1 MTKPMKKVFMWC
13 RRYLSV
19 TFLILITFVVIVL
32 FFNDNSFVKSVEY
45 TTRIKELREE
55 IRDNEDTLLYYRRMN
70 HALDTDPE
78 TMERIVRENYHM
90 QRENEDVYLVD

>member
-19 TFLILITFVVIVL
+19 T
-32 FFNDNSFVKSVEY
+32 FVKSVEY

>member
-1 MTKPMKKVFMWC
+1 MKKMLQWC
-13 RRYLSV
+13 RRYISV
-19 TFLILITFVVIVL
+19 TFLILIAFIAIVL

-45 TTRIKELREE
+45 TTRISELREE
-55 IRDNEDTLLYYRRMN
+55 IRANEDTLRHYQRLN

-90 QRENEDVYLVD
+90 QRENEDVYIVE

>member
-1 MTKPMKKVFMWC
+1 MKKAFEWC

-19 TFLILITFVVIVL
+19 TFLILIAFIVIVL

-45 TTRIKELREE
+45 TSRINELREE
-55 IRDNEDTLLYYRRMN
+55 IRQNEDTLRYFQRLN

-90 QRENEDVYLVD
+90 QRENEDVYIVE

>member
-1 MTKPMKKVFMWC
+1 MKKAFEWC

-19 TFLILITFVVIVL
+19 TFLILIAFIVIVL

-45 TTRIKELREE
+45 TSRINELREE
-55 IRDNEDTLLYYRRMN
+55 IRQNEDTLRYYQRLN

-90 QRENEDVYLVD
+90 QRENEDVYIVE

>member
-1 MTKPMKKVFMWC
+1 MKKAFEWC

-19 TFLILITFVVIVL
+19 TFLILIAFIVIVL

-45 TTRIKELREE
+45 TSRINELREE
-55 IRDNEDTLLYYRRMN
+55 IRQNEDTLRYYQRLN

-90 QRENEDVYLVD
+90 QRENEDVYLVE

>member
-1 MTKPMKKVFMWC
+1 MKKIFEWC

-19 TFLILITFVVIVL
+19 TFLILIAFIVIVL

-45 TTRIKELREE
+45 TSRINELRDE
-55 IRDNEDTLLYYRRMN
+55 IRDNEDTLRYYQQLN

-78 TMERIVRENYHM
+78 TM
-90 QRENEDVYLVD
+90 

>member
-45 TTRIKELREE
+45 TTRKE

>member
-1 MTKPMKKVFMWC
+1 MKKTWQWC
-13 RRYLSV
+13 RRYISV
-19 TFLILITFVVIVL
+19 TFLILIAFIAIVL

-45 TTRIKELREE
+45 TTRISELREE
-55 IRDNEDTLLYYRRMN
+55 IRANEDTLRHYRRLN

-90 QRENEDVYLVD
+90 QRENEDVYIVE

>member
-1 MTKPMKKVFMWC
+1 MKKAFEWC

-19 TFLILITFVVIVL
+19 TFLILIAFIVIVL

-45 TTRIKELREE
+45 TSRINELREE
-55 IRDNEDTLLYYRRMN
+55 IRQNEYTLRYYQRLN

-90 QRENEDVYLVD
+90 QRENEDVYIVE

>member
-45 TTRIKELREE
+45 TTRIKGV
-55 IRDNEDTLLYYRRMN
+55 
-70 HALDTDPE
+70 A
-78 TMERIVRENYHM
+78 
-90 QRENEDVYLVD
+90 

>member
-1 MTKPMKKVFMWC
+1 MKKIFEWC

-19 TFLILITFVVIVL
+19 TFLILIAFIVIVL
-32 FFNDNSFVKSVEY
+32 FFNYNSFVKSVEY
-45 TTRIKELREE
+45 TSRINELRDE
-55 IRDNEDTLLYYRRMN
+55 IRDNEDTLRYYQQLN

-90 QRENEDVYLVD
+90 QRENEDVYLVE

>member
-1 MTKPMKKVFMWC
+1 MKKVFLWC

-19 TFLILITFVVIVL
+19 TFLILIAFVMIVL

-55 IRDNEDTLLYYRRMN
+55 IRDNEDTLRYYRHMN

-90 QRENEDVYLVD
+90 QRENEDVYLVE